1 MAHRNKI
8 ENARACWSQR
18 KHENKKH
25 SKITLLGK
33 GSTEQIPM
41 RRQNYDWILGKLECL
56 SAFFASISLTRINV
70 ARWLTQ

>member
-1 MAHRNKI
+1 MPGLAGVNT
-8 ENARACWSQR
+8 NVR
-18 KHENKKH
+18 KKDNKKH
-25 SKITLLGK
+25 SKIALLRK

-41 RRQNYDWILGKLECL
+41 RRQSCDWILGKLECL